1 MCGSYFYRQHILRVQ
16 FFGVIKWPVLCV
28 PGIPLTAFWANAVKK
43 AHKTSKLFN
52 LRGFQVSLSELF
64 HIAFC
69 YFPFRFLPSPYKT
82 PQNQKNKETTKHTKI
97 PSKKYETLILKTFRV
112 DPKRLHERGMC
123 WDLFITGQ
131 QSCMAAMCASYT
143 TSPETRRHHHMTQ
156 NYIRAI
162 VTTHPQNYIRAIVTT
177 HPGTHPLKNERN
189 IKKQSTPNWTAPYL
203 NILKPS

>member
-28 PGIPLTAFWANAVKK
+28 PGIPLTAFWANTVKK

-82 PQNQKNKETTKHTKI
+82 PQNQKNKETTKHTKKTLKKI
-97 PSKKYETLILKTFRV
+97 WDPHPRDLQGRSKETAWTGDVLGFVHHWAAVLHGCYVCLIY
-112 DPKRLHERGMC
+112 
-123 WDLFITGQ
+123 DLTWN
-131 QSCMAAMCASYT
+131 STPPPHDSKL
-143 TSPETRRHHHMTQ
+143 
-156 NYIRAI
+156 
-162 VTTHPQNYIRAIVTT
+162 
-177 HPGTHPLKNERN
+177 HPGNCYYPPPKLHPGNCYYPPRDPPPKKRKKHKETVHAKLNSTLLKH
-189 IKKQSTPNWTAPYL
+189 T
-203 NILKPS
+203 

>member
-1 MCGSYFYRQHILRVQ
+1 M
-16 FFGVIKWPVLCV
+16 
-28 PGIPLTAFWANAVKK
+28 KK

-123 WDLFITGQ
+123 WDLRYAICDMRLVMSLQLGNMCLHVSATFLQKSLGRLFW
-131 QSCMAAMCASYT
+131 SC
-143 TSPETRRHHHMTQ
+143 
-156 NYIRAI
+156 
-162 VTTHPQNYIRAIVTT
+162 T
-177 HPGTHPLKNERN
+177 HPGPGHALVEYSLTALLQKFAKHPRTTFFWKTL
-189 IKKQSTPNWTAPYL
+189 
-203 NILKPS
+203 